1 MTLTINTG
9 ALANLSVMETIALTA
24 IVLAAV
30 VAISTAIALGIDRV
44 KQQMADRRQKKSNQI
59 KATQWIL

>member
-30 VAISTAIALGIDRV
+30 VGISTVIALGIDRV
-44 KQQMADRRQKKSNQI
+44 KQQMADRREKKSNQI
-59 KATQWIL
+59 RSARWIL